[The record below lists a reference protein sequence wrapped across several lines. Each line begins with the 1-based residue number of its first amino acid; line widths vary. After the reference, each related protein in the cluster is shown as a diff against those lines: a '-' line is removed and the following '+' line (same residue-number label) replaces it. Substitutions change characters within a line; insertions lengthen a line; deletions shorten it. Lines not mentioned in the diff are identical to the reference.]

1 MEILEQGRED
11 RRAADSVLRALSLV
25 EREYSRGLGLAD
37 MAAAACYSPYYF
49 SRLFARA
56 TGHSPYDYL
65 MRRRAAIAAERV
77 AGDSSS
83 LIDIALDSGFDT
95 PDGMARAFRRC
106 FGASPSEARKSGCYP
121 RALART
127 PISRAFVEEALA
139 RPLPSPGPDI
149 LPGIVLD
156 SICAESGGGGGLE
169 PRIAIAQRDGS
180 LGPLRPYSGFKRQSG
195 VAAPASYPG
204 NSASLPGGRLAV
216 FQVGDFPGRLEFTIE
231 FAYRTWLPS
240 SGRTSLPDFD
250 MVEYS
255 GDVPLRLSVY
265 LGA

>member
-11 RRAADSVLRALSLV
+11 RRAADSVLRALGLV
-25 EREYSRGLGLAD
+25 EREYARGLGLAD
-37 MAAAACYSPYYF
+37 MAAAACYSPFYF
-49 SRLFARA
+49 SRVFARA

-77 AGDSSS
+77 TGESSS

-127 PISRAFVEEALA
+127 PIGRGFVEEALA
-139 RPLPSPGPDI
+139 RPLPFPGQEFF
-149 LPGIVLD
+149 PGFVLD
-156 SICAESGGGGGLE
+156 SVGAEPGGGLE

-180 LGPLRPYSGFKRQSG
+180 LGPLRPHSGLRRPGG

-204 NSASLPGGRLAV
+204 NSASLPEGRLAV
-216 FQVGDFPGRLEFTIE
+216 FQVGDVPGRLEYTLE

-255 GDVPLRLSVY
+255 GEVPLRLSVY
-265 LGA
+265 LGP